1 MRKKLF
7 NFSVLAG
14 IGLLVFGSFGMTACS
29 DDSAFKAA
37 EVRLSSYSLSMEVGE
52 STQLRVSVSPKN
64 YANERLDWYTS
75 NENVATVNSSG
86 YVFAVGEGTATV
98 TASIAGGRAQCTV
111 KVTDSGGGGG
121 GGGDVATF
129 SINPKSL
136 TVQEESSKTISATVT
151 PAGTNVTYVVS
162 DGAQYVSLTQNG
174 LKATVTGVAKGNATI
189 TVTADN
195 GKPAQVCRVEVTEK
209 GGGGGGGDLPDEDIG
224 VPTDLGY
231 AGSYVIGYTPG
242 QENVLTTLI
251 SEFNRLTH
259 SSITVTGVNFPED
272 KTADNVGNDPDNA
285 PHIFPYASD
294 QTLRLYSGRLITE
307 LTAEDAKYIEDT
319 MGEEAL
325 LNATLKGVG
334 KQVGF
339 PFASDNGYVMYYDKS
354 KVTEDQIDTLPELFA
369 QAAAYDSNVCYDPTN
384 GFYGAG
390 LLMSYSDKDLYEI
403 TVKKSGSYTAKGHF
417 SETDKG
423 LGYDGLGLQG
433 AQAMATVFS
442 YSPAKSPDIP
452 LVEQT
457 DTLATINTTAVAAEY
472 KRVMGPNYGVAPL
485 PYISTEDQTR
495 LGVYLGYKFYGIN
508 AKRAGDEFT
517 ATVLTNI
524 CKFLTSAYAQK
535 IRYQMALVKP
545 TVLDENVLALCENE
559 PHIQAL
565 NRQIADGG
573 TVSLGPVDSK
583 LWNGIMNCA
592 QSIKDDVTAGITP
605 TQASLL
611 GYLATLDTAVKVN

>member
-37 EVRLSSYSLSMEVGE
+37 EVRLSSYSLSMEVGK

-98 TASIAGGRAQCTV
+98 TATIAGGRAQCTV
-111 KVTDSGGGGG
+111 NVTDSGGGG

-151 PAGTNVTYVVS
+151 PLGTNVTFIVS

-174 LKATVTGVAKGNATI
+174 LKATVTGVAKGKATI

-195 GKPAQVCRVEVTEK
+195 GKPAQTCKVEVTEK
-209 GGGGGGGDLPDEDIG
+209 GGGGGGDLPEEDIG

-231 AGSYVIGYTPG
+231 SGSYVIGYTPG
-242 QENVLTTLI
+242 QANVLTTLI

-259 SSITVTGVNFPED
+259 SSIIVTGVNFPED
-272 KTADNVGNDPDNA
+272 KTADTVGQDSKNA

-294 QTLRLYSGRLITE
+294 QTLRLYQGNYIAE
-307 LTAEDAKYIEDT
+307 LTPDDAEWILET

-325 LNATLKGVG
+325 LNATLKGAG

-354 KVTEDQIDTLPELFA
+354 RVTEDQIDTLPELFA
-369 QAAAYDSNVCYDPTN
+369 MANALDCDVNYDPGN

-390 LLMSYSDKDLYEI
+390 LLMSYSDRDLYDI

-417 SETDKG
+417 SEIDKG
-423 LGYDGLGLQG
+423 QGYDGLGLKG
-433 AQAMATVFS
+433 AKAMATVYGYAPS
-442 YSPAKSPDIP
+442 RGTDVPIVDS
-452 LVEQT
+452 T
-457 DTLATINTTAVAAEY
+457 DTLATIYTTAAAAEF
-472 KRVMGPNYGVAPL
+472 KRQMGSDKYGVAPL
-485 PYISTEDQTR
+485 PYISEEDHTR
-495 LGVYLGYKFYGIN
+495 LGVYLGYKFLGIN
-508 AKRAGDEFT
+508 AARAGDDYT

-535 IRYQMALVKP
+535 IRYQLAFVKP
-545 TVLDENVLALCENE
+545 TVLDPNVLALCENE

-583 LWNGIMNCA
+583 LWDGIANCA
-592 QSIKDDVTAGITP
+592 KSIKDVVTTGVYPDDAT
-605 TQASLL
+605 LL
-611 GYLATLDTAVKVN
+611 GYLGVLDVAVKVN